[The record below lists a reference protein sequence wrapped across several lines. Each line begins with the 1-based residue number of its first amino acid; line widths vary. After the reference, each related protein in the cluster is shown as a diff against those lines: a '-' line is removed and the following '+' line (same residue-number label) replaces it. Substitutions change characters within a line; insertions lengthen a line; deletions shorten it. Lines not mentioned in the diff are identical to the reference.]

1 MFTYKILKR
10 DHDKTV
16 ANYRLVHLQGSQT
29 LVVTV
34 CGMVA
39 FDSLIHLQDSQTAYE
54 FIEQMDSLIHLFTYK
69 TLKLVGWRKG
79 EDRSLIHLFTYKTL
93 KP

>member
-34 CGMVA
+34 RGMVA
-39 FDSLIHLQDSQTAYE
+39 FDSLIHLQDSQTTNWYLSPSCE
-54 FIEQMDSLIHLFTYK
+54 FDSLIHLQGSQTPNYKNRILTEFNIWTYA
-69 TLKLVGWRKG
+69 V
-79 EDRSLIHLFTYKTL
+79 SLI
-93 KP
+93 